1 MLDQGDI
8 ENAIYEAC
16 LATSNALSGNPGLG
30 IADAEMLIA
39 RVSDSGATV
48 PSRAFALRLLDP
60 SHKRFSPELWQRLY
74 DTRDPLLVSELT
86 RALAFKGTSQ
96 ARAFLLRIAEDQQLD
111 AATRGDALAGLA
123 GSSGATLGR
132 LIQYAESSEPAL
144 REEALRCLRFS
155 KLDKRQQVQLGQVA
169 DSFPQ
174 SADLVRAA
182 IDPKSISRSR
192 PEVSDIGSWRKRL
205 AAVGEPVDLLAGRRI
220 FFHASVGTC
229 AKCHRH
235 RGRGSSLGPD
245 LSAVSNAGDPDRL
258 LRALLQPSREVDP
271 QYFPRMLVTE
281 DGQIFTGIM
290 LRDGGGGKEFYRDN
304 NGRERMFLTSQIAQR
319 KELEKSMMPDG
330 LTDGMTDR
338 EIRDLLAF
346 LDSRDMD
353 STAGVAESRFIG
365 SFWLDFPD
373 GYGGWLAV
381 DAGGDGLQAE
391 LLWRVGS
398 PKPMARVTIENGKL
412 VIDNQPVKGCTG
424 GALFGDVTRDGP
436 VYLQGDHTSV
446 RYRNI
451 RIWPRN

>member
-1 MLDQGDI
+1 
-8 ENAIYEAC
+8 
-16 LATSNALSGNPGLG
+16 
-30 IADAEMLIA
+30 
-39 RVSDSGATV
+39 
-48 PSRAFALRLLDP
+48 
-60 SHKRFSPELWQRLY
+60 
-74 DTRDPLLVSELT
+74 
-86 RALAFKGTSQ
+86 
-96 ARAFLLRIAEDQQLD
+96 
-111 AATRGDALAGLA
+111 
-123 GSSGATLGR
+123 
-132 LIQYAESSEPAL
+132 
-144 REEALRCLRFS
+144 
-155 KLDKRQQVQLGQVA
+155 
-169 DSFPQ
+169 
-174 SADLVRAA
+174 
-182 IDPKSISRSR
+182 
-192 PEVSDIGSWRKRL
+192 
-205 AAVGEPVDLLAGRRI
+205 
-220 FFHASVGTC
+220 
-229 AKCHRH
+229 
-235 RGRGSSLGPD
+235 
-245 LSAVSNAGDPDRL
+245 
-258 LRALLQPSREVDP
+258 
-271 QYFPRMLVTE
+271 MLVTE

-412 VIDNQPVKGCTG
+412 VNDNQPVKGCTG